1 MKIAIC
7 DDNTEYIGILEDYF
21 FKLDINANELD
32 AFESGEDLIK
42 MYTLSDSLYDIIFL
56 DMEMSGINGIETA
69 NIIRKYDKHVIIVFV
84 TSHTQYMQK
93 SFECNPFRFL
103 VKPLS
108 FDDIKHVMDEAALK
122 LSEERKTFV
131 FSVNRNKIRLFCED
145 IILFENRSHWVYV
158 RTKDEEYKIFC
169 SVKQLFE
176 NIDNKIFSRVQRSY
190 IVNLA
195 YVKEISADRV
205 TLYNY
210 NDSISVGKKYYN
222 SFIHDF
228 MCFKER
234 KYMI

>member
-7 DDNTEYIGILEDYF
+7 DDNMEYIRILEDYF
-21 FKLDINANELD
+21 FKLDISANEID

-42 MYTLSDSLYDIIFL
+42 MYTLSDSLYDVIFL

-69 NIIRKYDKHVIIVFV
+69 NIIRKYDRHVIIIFV
-84 TSHTQYMQK
+84 TNHTQYMQK

-103 VKPLS
+103 IKPLS
-108 FDDIKHVMDEAALK
+108 FDDIKHAMDEVTLK

-131 FSVNRNKIRLFCED
+131 FSENRSKIRLFCED
-145 IILFENRSHWVYV
+145 IILFENRSHWVYIY
-158 RTKDEEYKIFC
+158 TKDKEYKIFS
-169 SVKQLFE
+169 SVKQLLE
-176 NIDNKIFSRVQRSY
+176 NIDNKTFSRVQRSY

-205 TLYNY
+205 MLYNY
-210 NDSISVGKKYYN
+210 NNPISIGRKYYS
-222 SFIHDF
+222 SFIYDF

-234 KYMI
+234 KYVL